1 MASIKKASTNE
12 GSKNMAIKNNLAL
25 KILFIGFNTNI
36 LKIYNSKFFTE
47 YVTLSLINQ
56 IKPCVIMLLRD
67 IILTI
72 F

>member
-67 IILTI
+67 ISLTI